1 MQHLLEGNFADQQG
15 TAPIINKIFL
25 ITVKGCS
32 EMVTRRRTDVE
43 IPMAKLLKSAINGR
57 SEENFI
63 QDRGVIKLELY
74 DEKRADASVDKKD
87 QPS

>member
-1 MQHLLEGNFADQQG
+1 
-15 TAPIINKIFL
+15 
-25 ITVKGCS
+25 
-32 EMVTRRRTDVE
+32 MVTRRRTDVE